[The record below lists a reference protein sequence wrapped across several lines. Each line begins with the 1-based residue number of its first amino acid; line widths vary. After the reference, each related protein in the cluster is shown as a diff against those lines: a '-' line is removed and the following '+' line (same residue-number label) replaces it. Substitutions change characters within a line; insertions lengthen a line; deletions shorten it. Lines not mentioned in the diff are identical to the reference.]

1 MVTIELRP
9 PSGSPAVEGSGKSGE
24 VLYLMGREGALR
36 WAPQPDAGAL
46 SLAVVFFQ
54 DDDAILAPVHPMCHV
69 SDGSPRQ
76 LSLGTEKFAVHV
88 IGKNHRR
95 SRTVLV
101 VAALFLATLIAGWC
115 LHALVPSASPVTP
128 ISQEEMYMF

>member
-1 MVTIELRP
+1 MVTIELRS

-36 WAPQPDAGAL
+36 WSPRPDAGAL

-54 DDDAILAPVHPMCHV
+54 DDDAVLAPVHPMCHV
-69 SDGSPRQ
+69 DEDSPRQ

-88 IGKNHRR
+88 TGKNRRR

-101 VAALFLATLIAGWC
+101 GAALFLAALTAGWC
-115 LHALVPSASPVTP
+115 LHALVPSTSPAPP